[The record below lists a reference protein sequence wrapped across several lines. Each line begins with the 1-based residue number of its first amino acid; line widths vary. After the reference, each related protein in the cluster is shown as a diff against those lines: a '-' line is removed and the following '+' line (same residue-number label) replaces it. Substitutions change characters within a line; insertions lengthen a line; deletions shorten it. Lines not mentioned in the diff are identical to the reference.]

1 MNDAQ
6 TNSYG
11 QEYIPRELPTENI
24 PADGSPFPFLEM
36 GTSFVIGLAIG
47 YVVKKSFKILLLI
60 LGFGLIFL
68 YMSGADID
76 GQDLENKVS
85 DGVNMFQSFTGKLKA
100 WLSELEL
107 SSKAGAIAGF
117 FAGIKF
123 G

>member
-11 QEYIPRELPTENI
+11 QEYIPRELPAQGVPSDT
-24 PADGSPFPFLEM
+24 APFPFLEM

-47 YVVKKSFKILLLI
+47 YVVKKSFKILLFM
-60 LGFGLIFL
+60 LGAGLIFL
-68 YMSGADID
+68 YLSGADIN

-85 DGVNMFQSFTGKLKA
+85 DGVNMFQSFSGKLKA

>member
-6 TNSYG
+6 THSYG
-11 QEYIPRELPTENI
+11 QEYIPRDLPTENI
-24 PADGSPFPFLEM
+24 PSDGVAFPFLEM

-47 YVVKKSFKILLLI
+47 YVVKKSFKILLFV
-60 LGFGLIFL
+60 LGAGLIFL
-68 YMSGADID
+68 YFSGADIT

-85 DGVNMFQSFTGKLKA
+85 DGVSMFQSFTGKLKA

-117 FAGIKF
+117 FTGIKF

>member
-11 QEYIPRELPTENI
+11 QEYIPREIQTENI
-24 PADGSPFPFLEM
+24 PTDGTAFPFLEM

-47 YVVKKSFKILLLI
+47 YVVKKSFKILLLM

-68 YMSGADID
+68 YMSGADIN